1 MGSIREIVFDCEAAP
16 TLARFWAE
24 MLDGYAVRPYDQAEI
39 DRLAKL
45 GLTPET
51 DPTVLVDG
59 PGPILCFQ
67 QVPGRRYEN
76 NRVHLDIAVADRQ
89 QEVQRITNARR
100 RGHPRN
106 ARIYGHARP
115 RRQSVLHRRTLEPT
129 HRERP
134 AISVC
139 RVLDNGHC
147 ILTSFT
153 SPPRPASFQP

>member
-16 TLARFWAE
+16 ALARFWAQ

-45 GLTPET
+45 GLTPDT

-67 QVPGRRYEN
+67 QVPGRKYEN

-89 QEVQRITNARR
+89 QEVRRI
-100 RGHPRN
+100 
-106 ARIYGHARP
+106 
-115 RRQSVLHRRTLEPT
+115 RTLGGEVI
-129 HRERP
+129 RETPGYTVMRDP
-134 AISVC
+134 EGNQFCVVE
-139 RVLDNGHC
+139 R
-147 ILTSFT
+147 
-153 SPPRPASFQP
+153 